1 MSGNT
6 ENLTK
11 NVRSSPEGNRNQ
23 RILLVEDHD
32 LNRLLLS
39 DYLYYLGYQVLGL
52 AEGSGFF
59 QAIAD
64 FQPHLILLDL
74 KLPDIDGFTLLE
86 QIQTQQQWQHIPV
99 IVVSALAFKVDEQ
112 RALRLGARRFFLK
125 PTNLSQLQQAIQEE
139 LSD

>member
-11 NVRSSPEGNRNQ
+11 NVRSSLEGNRNP

-39 DYLYYLGYQVLGL
+39 DYLYYLGYQVLAL
-52 AEGSGFF
+52 AEGAGFF